1 MDKEEGVMIKRAL
14 ANFVLFAFIVLLL
27 GCETIK
33 GAGQGAVE
41 GAKKDWQALKKA
53 DDWLKKNA
61 W

>member
-1 MDKEEGVMIKRAL
+1 MTKRAL
-14 ANFVLFAFIVLLL
+14 AFFILCAFIVLLL

-33 GAGQGAVE
+33 GAGQGTVA

-53 DDWLKKNA
+53 DGWLKKNA